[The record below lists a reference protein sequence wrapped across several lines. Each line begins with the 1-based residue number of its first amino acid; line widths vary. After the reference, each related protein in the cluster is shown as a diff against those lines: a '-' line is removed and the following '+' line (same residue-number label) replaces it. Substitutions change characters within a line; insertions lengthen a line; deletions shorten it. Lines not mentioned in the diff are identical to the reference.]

1 MSKKTGTFQMRMSA
15 ETRAKLD
22 RLAEQFNLTA
32 SAVVNMLIAR
42 ESGKREGD

>member
-22 RLAEQFNLTA
+22 KMAEQYNLTA
-32 SAVVNMLIAR
+32 SAVVNMLIAK
-42 ESGKREGD
+42 EASKG